1 MLDTNNPFNADGEV
15 TAWEVFINDLFG
27 NSVELAIFRNIEG
40 TDHEFSEVGRSGV
53 KTPVAGLN
61 QFTTAP
67 IPVLAGDFVGLVNW
81 RVEFDIT
88 DINGDDCAVGVE
100 DFNFTRA
107 VLISG
112 NNSGLTTDFI
122 GSCNRI
128 YSVRA
133 TGTVTPTNQP
143 PVANHGGPY
152 EGVEGSPVSFNGSAS
167 DPDDDDDLL
176 TFDWDFSDPS
186 DPTSASGPTP
196 SHTYGDDGVF
206 DVILTVT
213 DPAGETDVA
222 TTTVAITNVSPI
234 VDPIT
239 GPVEPVL
246 VGTEVT
252 VGADFT
258 DPGTLDTHYGTID
271 WGDGSVL
278 AADLTETGGSGS
290 VSGMHTYTTPGVY
303 AVQVSVTDDD
313 GGVGASI
320 LDLVVEV
327 EIDIKPGSDPNCFNN
342 NGRGVIRVAI
352 LGTVD
357 FDVKEVDPATVELEG
372 LSVMARGR
380 RNKRRAHFDDVSG
393 PDGIPDGFIDLVVQI
408 KGVDGTFARGTST
421 ATLTGYLFDGTEI
434 VGRDDICVVRSRNSH
449 RTRSSLRGTLR
460 SWLRSW
466 WTR

>member
-1 MLDTNNPFNADGEV
+1 MVNKSRWQVVPTILTLALVACEGSIMGVADPEVEFEAVPSIAAAMHEQPPEDLVGGNDVVHRAKKDGFNNFTVLDTNNPFNADGEV
-15 TAWEVFINDLFG
+15 TGWEVFINDLFG
-27 NSVELAIFRNIEG
+27 NSVELAIFRKIEG

-61 QFTTAP
+61 QFTIDPA

-81 RVEFDIT
+81 RVEFDNT
-88 DINGDDCAVGVE
+88 GHDCAIGVE
-100 DFNFTRA
+100 DSNFTRA

-143 PVANHGGPY
+143 PVANAGGPY
-152 EGVEGSPVSFNGSAS
+152 TGPEGSPVVFNGSGSS
-167 DPDDDDDLL
+167 DPEEDPL
-176 TFDWDFSDPS
+176 TFDWDFGDPS

-196 SHTYGDDGVF
+196 SPTYGDDGTF

-213 DPAGETDVA
+213 DPAGATDVV
-222 TTTVAITNVSPI
+222 TTTVEITNVSPT
-234 VDPIT
+234 VGPIT

-258 DPGTLDTHYGTID
+258 DPGTLDTHMGTID

-313 GGVGASI
+313 GGTGAS
-320 LDLVVEV
+320 LEKGEVV
-327 EIDIKPGSDPNCFNN
+327 GSKLLP
-342 NGRGVIRVAI
+342 RGSQH
-352 LGTVD
+352 GNT
-357 FDVKEVDPATVELEG
+357 
-372 LSVMARGR
+372 
-380 RNKRRAHFDDVSG
+380 FDDVPKFLDVAEPGAGS
-393 PDGIPDGFIDLVVQI
+393 
-408 KGVDGTFARGTST
+408 
-421 ATLTGYLFDGTEI
+421 
-434 VGRDDICVVRSRNSH
+434 
-449 RTRSSLRGTLR
+449 
-460 SWLRSW
+460 
-466 WTR
+466 